1 MDRGLIG
8 RLVPGTAL
16 RIAVSFVLALLLW
29 GWVTTQ
35 RDPSVEQEF
44 TDLAVPVPALAEDL
58 MVVGELGTV
67 DVLVEGPRSQVEDLT
82 AGDLEVRLDTGEIE
96 EPRTYPL
103 EVEVDAPGA
112 VDVVRV
118 TPPSVNLLV
127 DERLSQSFR
136 VEPLEP
142 DLAGTNR
149 EVGDIAVDPSDVTVN
164 GPGTFVRRVARVVA
178 PIEVGDRTESFTT
191 TVPLE
196 ALDVDGQ
203 PITGVTILPETVTA
217 SVPVETRGKSVP
229 VLAQTSG
236 NPAEGYE
243 VVDRRVN
250 PAMVL
255 LDGPDEAL
263 AEVFAAT
270 TEAVDIQ
277 GVTGNVSKLVAL
289 EGLPPEVRV
298 LDPPSGEVAVVIQ
311 ISQRGVQQDLPP
323 QRVAVSGLGPG
334 LVAAVEPAEL
344 VVTVVAG
351 EEALAGLRAGDVEP
365 RVDLAG
371 RGPGSYVLTPT
382 VAVPRGVQ
390 WIRTNPAQV
399 RVTVSPAAGTPPADQ
414 GPPPPSATASPTPT
428 RMPRP

>member
-8 RLVPGTAL
+8 RLVPGSAL

-35 RDPSVEQEF
+35 RDPSEAR
-44 TDLAVPVPALAEDL
+44 TIDDLPVPVPALADDL

-67 DVLVEGPRSQVEDLT
+67 DVRVEGPRSQVEDLV
-82 AGDLEVRLDTGEIE
+82 ADDLEIRLDTGQIE
-96 EPRTYPL
+96 EPNTYPL

-127 DERLSQSFR
+127 DERVSRSFR
-136 VEPLEP
+136 VEPIPPELEG
-142 DLAGTNR
+142 DNR
-149 EVGDIAVDPSDVTVN
+149 EVGEIAVDPSDVTVG
-164 GPGTFVRRVARVVA
+164 GPSTFVNRVARVVA
-178 PIEVGDRTESFTT
+178 PIEIGDRTETFSA
-191 TVPLE
+191 TVQLE
-196 ALDVDGQ
+196 ARDAEGQ
-203 PITGVTILPETVTA
+203 PITGVTILPEAVT
-217 SVPVETRGKSVP
+217 STVPVDTRGKSVP

-263 AEVFAAT
+263 AEVFSAS
-270 TEAVDIQ
+270 TEEVDIQ

-289 EGLPPEVRV
+289 EGLPPDVHV
-298 LDPPSGEVAVVIQ
+298 LDPPSGQVAVVIQ

-334 LVAAVEPAEL
+334 LTAAVEPAEL

-365 RVDLAG
+365 RVDLTG

-399 RVTVSPAAGTPPADQ
+399 RVTVRAAEGTPPADQ
-414 GPPPPSATASPTPT
+414 GPPPPASTVPPTPT